1 MAALSLPSL
10 MQKQRCLRYEQGC
23 GTVMICCGSVSD
35 FGKVSVL
42 VPNLAVKKT
51 VRNLAISMLE
61 AAVFPR
67 RLASHF

>member
-1 MAALSLPSL
+1 
-10 MQKQRCLRYEQGC
+10 
-23 GTVMICCGSVSD
+23 MICCGSVSD